1 MGSPRHV
8 RNVLHMLAGWDL
20 RQIVLDLPGLPCRLV
35 LVAADGDRA
44 LPPNVARQTA
54 ALVPG
59 CELIVHRNYGHLSH
73 EEAPEETA
81 ELIVRAAQ
89 ASGIAVSWEDNRAQ
103 QVLAQ
108 LNNIPEQPV
117 QAAA

>member
-1 MGSPRHV
+1 
-8 RNVLHMLAGWDL
+8 
-20 RQIVLDLPGLPCRLV
+20 V

-44 LPPNVARQTA
+44 LPPKVARQTA

-59 CELIVHRNYGHLSH
+59 SELIVHKSYGHLSH

-89 ASGIAVSWEDNRAQ
+89 ASGIAVGWEGNREQ
-103 QVLAQ
+103 QAPARP
-108 LNNIPEQPV
+108 NTIPEQPV